1 MRALWVAAVL
11 AASSPAAAEI
21 AADRVEQARGR
32 ALTEEFQPA
41 LPGGDG
47 SAAPS
52 EGPRKG
58 TARVQIDTR
67 EHSGELEVGPLG
79 TIINWVMWAAVAV
92 AIGLLAFWLATELS
106 AFGGEDAALAEDAA
120 APDDGPDLRV
130 IERPLGDAEELAR
143 RGDFTEAV
151 HTLLLRTLQE
161 LVRSAAVRVSPA
173 LTSREILARVPLA
186 PAARDALA
194 DLITAVERTHFRGA
208 PATQDDYAR
217 CRDQF
222 QVFAAAFRAGGARK
236 GAA

>member
-1 MRALWVAAVL
+1 VKALWVAAVL
-11 AASSPAAAEI
+11 VTSSPAVAEI
-21 AADRVEQARGR
+21 AADRIEQARGR
-32 ALTEEFQPA
+32 ALTEDFQPA
-41 LPGGDG
+41 LPGGEG

-58 TARVQIDTR
+58 TTHVQIDTR
-67 EHSGELEVGPLG
+67 EQHDVEVGPLG
-79 TIINWVMWAAVAV
+79 TVINWVMWAAVAV
-92 AIGLLAFWLATELS
+92 AIGLLAFWLATEL
-106 AFGGEDAALAEDAA
+106 ARFGGDDAALTEDVAGPEA
-120 APDDGPDLRV
+120 GPDLRV

-186 PAARDALA
+186 PAAREALA
-194 DLITAVERTHFRGA
+194 DLITAVELTHFRGTT
-208 PATQDDYAR
+208 ATQDDYAR
-217 CRDQF
+217 CRDEF